1 MPRTTMLQRAVLLP
15 TICVLILLALPTG
28 APAAEGDLYAPGT
41 TYRATTYSGHS
52 NFHLWPDTDKSHIA
66 DIVATRN
73 PAGRELSNT
82 GNYRLPIHAPGDGT
96 VEQVSEGY
104 GGGWGNSLIWTS
116 ADGRE
121 QIHVAHLDSVVKTGA
136 VNAGDVIGREGST
149 GFSSPSNFNHLH
161 VSRRVDGEM
170 ASVVLSGV
178 TLDPYPHTVS
188 PAGQSVH
195 EAATEEE
202 TAKREAEQARLLFH
216 LTLEAGM
223 LDQ

>member
-1 MPRTTMLQRAVLLP
+1 MLQRAVLLLAV
-15 TICVLILLALPTG
+15 CVLMLLLLPTD

-96 VEQVSEGY
+96 VKQVSEGY
-104 GGGWGNSLIWTS
+104 GGGWGNSLLWTS

-136 VNAGDVIGREGST
+136 VNAGDVIGREGNT
-149 GFSSPSNFNHLH
+149 GFSTPSNFNHLH
-161 VSRRVDGEM
+161 VSRRVDSEM
-170 ASVVLSGV
+170 APVVLSGV

-188 PAGQSVH
+188 PAGQSLY

-202 TAKREAEQARLLFH
+202 TTEKETERALLPFH
-216 LTLEAGM
+216 LNLEAA
-223 LDQ
+223 LLNQ